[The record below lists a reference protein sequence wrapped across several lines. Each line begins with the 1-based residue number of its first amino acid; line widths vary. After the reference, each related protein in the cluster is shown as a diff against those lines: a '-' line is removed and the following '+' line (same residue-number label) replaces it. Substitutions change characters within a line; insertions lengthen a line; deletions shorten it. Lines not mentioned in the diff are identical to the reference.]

1 MIRVFAMMNP
11 EDIHIDFNWQCQVN
25 GISTQPLVL
34 PQLNGPSTIQIC
46 FADGLDN
53 TENVL
58 YFQYSDNGP
67 GTGTVV
73 LDYLEYLPFNSSISE
88 IYPYTSV
95 SSDDEIVSYN
105 GAYPTPISFEFGING
120 QSVLA
125 VDIYATVQFTG
136 PSF

>member
-1 MIRVFAMMNP
+1 MIRVFAMMAP
-11 EDIHIDFNWQCQVN
+11 DDIHLSYNWQCQVN
-25 GISTQPLVL
+25 GVSTQPLVL

-46 FADGLDN
+46 FANGLDN

-73 LDYLEYLPFNSSISE
+73 IDSLEYLPFNSSTSE
-88 IYPYTSV
+88 TYPYTSV
-95 SSDDEIVSYN
+95 SSDDATVSYDN
-105 GAYPTPISFEFGING
+105 AFPTPISFEFGINE

-125 VDIYATVQFTG
+125 HDDYAAVQFNG
-136 PSF
+136 LLF

>member
-1 MIRVFAMMNP
+1 MIRVFAMMAP
-11 EDIHIDFNWQCQVN
+11 DDIHLSYNWQCQVN
-25 GISTQPLVL
+25 GVSTQPLVL

-73 LDYLEYLPFNSSISE
+73 IDYLEYLPFNSSTSE
-88 IYPYTSV
+88 TYPYTSV
-95 SSDDEIVSYN
+95 SSDDATVSYDN
-105 GAYPTPISFEFGING
+105 AFPNPISFEFGINE

-125 VDIYATVQFTG
+125 HDDYAAVQFNG
-136 PSF
+136 LLF